1 MFCSRC
7 GQPLEESDRFCP
19 KCGQKI
25 EESTRERGQ
34 SQSGHEPENPLCE
47 GMEEARGEVVS
58 DNMPNTSAANGSVPP
73 AYPYYHPVDP
83 VPAPPKKKNRWVIP
97 VVIVV
102 AVLVLAIFIVGGILV
117 YTVITTMEKEPTGIS
132 TTSQGSIVAA
142 DGKELSAYLG
152 LTVEDLKNGS
162 GVLLTEYSGT
172 YTNLDGSIMVTL
184 NESTGLI
191 DMLVA
196 SDRDVGF
203 TVCGVSIGMNREEA
217 MNAARAYVSELEDY
231 GDMIVGQNDEEYF
244 AAYYEEDGIIHYA
257 MYFTYEEDDSSG
269 TNASRGTGIWYIG
282 EPLQEVWDFFGTEYD
297 IRSQQQQ
304 TIFSYPAE
312 GLSFAVDGVEYT
324 AQSLVSYV
332 EMTDGAW
339 FSDEIY
345 IGMSYEE
352 IGLFVDLSEIYQD
365 ETAGE
370 YLADYSM
377 ILDGQ
382 ECYGS
387 FRFDS
392 ADPSASSIG
401 AYMVLES

>member
-1 MFCSRC
+1 
-7 GQPLEESDRFCP
+7 
-19 KCGQKI
+19 
-25 EESTRERGQ
+25 
-34 SQSGHEPENPLCE
+34 
-47 GMEEARGEVVS
+47 
-58 DNMPNTSAANGSVPP
+58 
-73 AYPYYHPVDP
+73 
-83 VPAPPKKKNRWVIP
+83 
-97 VVIVV
+97 
-102 AVLVLAIFIVGGILV
+102 
-117 YTVITTMEKEPTGIS
+117 
-132 TTSQGSIVAA
+132 
-142 DGKELSAYLG
+142 
-152 LTVEDLKNGS
+152 
-162 GVLLTEYSGT
+162 
-172 YTNLDGSIMVTL
+172 MVTL

-231 GDMIVGQNDEEYF
+231 GDMIVGQNGEEYF

-297 IRSQQQQ
+297 IRSQQQR
-304 TIFSYPAE
+304 TIFSYP
-312 GLSFAVDGVEYT
+312 